1 MDAPS
6 LRMLT
11 TDLADDLGWLEEHC
25 RRQPQLA
32 ARAGELRLA
41 AALVRNVI
49 GPYLQG
55 QPPAPLHVAVVGGA
69 GAGKSTVVN
78 FLVGAGAA
86 EANPQAGFTRHPVAY
101 AHAAGPADWP
111 SQLGFLGPLH
121 RLEQPTASNL
131 DEDVYQVR
139 NLPAAASDGELL
151 ANFVVW
157 DCPDMTT
164 WAAAGY
170 ASRLIEIAGLADV
183 IVYVASD
190 ERYNDAVPTEYL
202 RLLLEVGKPV
212 VVCLT
217 KMRPETVP
225 AMLKHFAVEVLD
237 GLPHGRVTT
246 LAIPFLR
253 ADELAD
259 PRVRAAQYRIPLLN
273 QLLVLGD
280 PAIAARKRNVKAAM
294 RFLTNTCDRL
304 LEVARDDVAALEEW
318 RALVDRGRDEFTDRY
333 RREYLTSEKFR
344 RFDQALV
351 RLLELMEL
359 PGVGRFVSGTLW
371 VVRTPYR
378 LLKGA
383 MNKAFSRPDVTS
395 VPERQVLTA
404 ALDAWLDHLRAE
416 ALRRSSQ
423 HPLWRHVAEGFEE
436 HLGDRVRE
444 RFQAGFNSLQADLS
458 AEVERTA
465 RAIYEELEKSP
476 NRLAALRG
484 SKFALDIASIA
495 GALVIGHIGLQ
506 DFILV
511 PLAASVAQQL
521 VEWLG
526 AAYVET
532 QREQTRNR
540 QQALVVKHLA
550 DPLAEWLARWP
561 ATGGTAYE
569 RVQLALA
576 RVPAAIRQLA
586 DAVKRQTPEGQPA

>member
-6 LRMLT
+6 LRTLT
-11 TDLADDLGWLEEHC
+11 ADLADDLGWLEEHC
-25 RRQPQLA
+25 RRQPPLA

-41 AALVRNVI
+41 AALVRNVV
-49 GPYLQG
+49 GPYLEG
-55 QPPAPLHVAVVGGA
+55 QPSVPLHVAVVGGA
-69 GAGKSTVVN
+69 GAGKSTIVN
-78 FLVGAGAA
+78 FLCGTGAA

-101 AHAAGPADWP
+101 THAAGTVGWP

-121 RLEQPTASNL
+121 RLNEPSPSSV

-139 NLPAAASDGELL
+139 KLPVGSTDGDLMGS
-151 ANFVVW
+151 FVVW

-170 ASRLIEIAGLADV
+170 SSRLIEIAGLADV

-190 ERYNDAVPTEYL
+190 ERYNDVVPTEFL

-212 VVCLT
+212 VVCIT
-217 KMRPETVP
+217 KMRPDAAP
-225 AMLKHFAVEVLD
+225 AIMKHFEHEVLN

-246 LAIPFLR
+246 MAIPYLS

-259 PRVRAAQYRIPLLN
+259 PAFKATQYRIPLLN
-273 QLLVLGD
+273 QVMVLGD
-280 PAIAARKRNVKAAM
+280 PPAATRRRTVKSAL
-294 RFLTNTCDRL
+294 RFLTDTCERL
-304 LEVARDDVAALEEW
+304 LAVARDDVAALEDW
-318 RALVDRGRDEFTDRY
+318 RASVHRGRDEFTDRY

-359 PGVGRFVSGTLW
+359 PGVGKVVSGTLW

-383 MNKAFSRPDVTS
+383 MNRAFGRPDVAS
-395 VPERQVLTA
+395 MPEHEVLTA
-404 ALDAWLDHLRAE
+404 GLDAWLDQLRAE
-416 ALRRSSQ
+416 ALRRSGQ
-423 HPLWRHVAEGFEE
+423 HGLWRHVAEGFDGQ
-436 HLGDRVRE
+436 LGERARE
-444 RFQAGFNSLQADLS
+444 KFQAGFRTLQAGLTE
-458 AEVERTA
+458 EVERTA

-476 NRLAALRG
+476 ARLATLRG
-484 SKFALDIASIA
+484 SKFALDMVAIG
-495 GALVIGHIGLQ
+495 GALVVGHLGLQ
-506 DFILV
+506 DVILV
-511 PLAASVAQQL
+511 PLSASVAHQL

-532 QREQTRNR
+532 QRDQTRER
-540 QQALVVKHLA
+540 QLALVVKHLA
-550 DPLAEWLARWP
+550 EPLADWLAGWP

-569 RVQLALA
+569 RIQLALA
-576 RVPAAIRQLA
+576 RVPSVIRQLA
-586 DAVKRQTPEGQPA
+586 AEVKTKTEGQPV

>member
-1 MDAPS
+1 MDALS

-11 TDLADDLGWLEEHC
+11 TELADDLGWLEEHC

-49 GPYLQG
+49 GPYLEG

-78 FLVGAGAA
+78 FLCGAGAA

-101 AHAAGPADWP
+101 THAAGSPGWP
-111 SQLGFLGPLH
+111 SQLGFLGPLR
-121 RLEQPTASNL
+121 RLDQPAPSNV

-139 NLPAAASDGELL
+139 KLPVGSTDGELMST
-151 ANFVVW
+151 FVVW

-190 ERYNDAVPTEYL
+190 ERYNDVVPTEFL

-217 KMRPETVP
+217 KMQPENAPT
-225 AMLKHFAVEVLD
+225 MLKHFQGEVLD
-237 GLPHGRVTT
+237 GLPRGRVTT
-246 LAIPFLR
+246 MTIPFLSP
-253 ADELAD
+253 DELAS
-259 PRVRAAQYRIPLLN
+259 PALKATQYRIPLLN
-273 QLLVLGD
+273 QVMVLGD
-280 PAIAARKRNVKAAM
+280 SPAGARRRNVKAAL
-294 RFLTNTCDRL
+294 RFLINTCDRL
-304 LEVARDDVAALEEW
+304 LAVARDDVAALEEW
-318 RALVDRGRDEFTDRY
+318 RALVLHGRDDFIARY
-333 RREYLTSEKFR
+333 RHEFLTSEKFR

-359 PGVGRFVSGTLW
+359 PGAGRFVSSTLW

-378 LLKGA
+378 VLRGV
-383 MNKAFSRPDVTS
+383 MSRAFSRPDVS
-395 VPERQVLTA
+395 SMPEQEVLTA
-404 ALDAWLDHLRAE
+404 GMNAWLDQLRAE

-423 HPLWRHVAEGFEE
+423 HPLWRHVAEGFDD
-436 HLGDRVRE
+436 HLGDRARE
-444 RFQAGFNSLQADLS
+444 KFQAGFRSLQAGLND
-458 AEVERTA
+458 EVERTA

-476 NRLAALRG
+476 SRLATLRG
-484 SKFALDIASIA
+484 SKFALDIVSIA
-495 GALVIGHIGLQ
+495 GALVVGHIGLH
-506 DFILV
+506 DFVLV
-511 PLAASVAQQL
+511 PLSASIAHQL

-526 AAYVET
+526 AAYVDT
-532 QREQTRNR
+532 QREQTRDR

-550 DPLAEWLARWP
+550 EPLSEWLARWP

-569 RVQLALA
+569 RIQLALA
-576 RVPAAIRQLA
+576 RVPAAIRQL
-586 DAVKRQTPEGQPA
+586 DAGVKAKSEGEAA

>member
-1 MDAPS
+1 MEAPS
-6 LRMLT
+6 LRTLT
-11 TDLADDLGWLEEHC
+11 TELADDLGWLEEHC

-49 GPYLQG
+49 GPYLEG

-78 FLVGAGAA
+78 FLCGAGAA

-101 AHAAGPADWP
+101 THAGGSAGWP

-121 RLEQPTASNL
+121 RLDQPAPSNV

-139 NLPAAASDGELL
+139 KLPVGATDGELMST
-151 ANFVVW
+151 FVVW

-170 ASRLIEIAGLADV
+170 ASRLIEVAGLADV

-190 ERYNDAVPTEYL
+190 ERYNDVVPTEFL

-212 VVCLT
+212 VACVT
-217 KMRPETVP
+217 KMRPENAPT
-225 AMLKHFAVEVLD
+225 MLKHFQAEVLD
-237 GLPHGRVTT
+237 GLPRGRVTT
-246 LAIPFLR
+246 MAIPFLSP
-253 ADELAD
+253 DELAN
-259 PRVRAAQYRIPLLN
+259 PACKAAQYRIPLLN
-273 QLLVLGD
+273 QVMVLGEP
-280 PAIAARKRNVKAAM
+280 PAGARRRNVKAAL
-294 RFLTNTCDRL
+294 RFLTNTCERL
-304 LEVARDDVAALEEW
+304 LAVARDDIAALEEW
-318 RALVDRGRDEFTDRY
+318 RALVLRGREDFITRY
-333 RREYLTSEKFR
+333 RHEYLTSEKFR

-359 PGVGRFVSGTLW
+359 PGVGKVVSSTLW

-383 MNKAFSRPDVTS
+383 MNRAFSRPDVS
-395 VPERQVLTA
+395 SMPEQAVLTA
-404 ALDAWLDHLRAE
+404 GMDAWLDQLRAE

-423 HPLWRHVAEGFEE
+423 HPLWRHVAEGFDE
-436 HLGDRVRE
+436 HLGDRARE
-444 RFQAGFNSLQADLS
+444 KFQAGFRSLQAGLNE
-458 AEVERTA
+458 EVERTA

-476 NRLAALRG
+476 GRLATLRG
-484 SKFALDIASIA
+484 SKFALDIVSIA
-495 GALVIGHIGLQ
+495 GALVVGHIGLQ
-506 DFILV
+506 DLVLV
-511 PLAASVAQQL
+511 PLSASVAHQL

-532 QREQTRNR
+532 QRQQTRER

-550 DPLAEWLARWP
+550 EPLADWLAEWP

-569 RVQLALA
+569 RIQLALA
-576 RVPAAIRQLA
+576 RVPSAIRELNSG
-586 DAVKRQTPEGQPA
+586 VKAKSEGEAA

>member
-6 LRMLT
+6 LRTLT
-11 TDLADDLGWLEEHC
+11 AELADDLGWLEVHA

-32 ARAGELRLA
+32 ERAGELRLA

-49 GPYLQG
+49 GPFLEG
-55 QPPAPLHVAVVGGA
+55 QAPGPLHVGVVGGA

-78 FLVGAGAA
+78 FLCGVPAA

-101 AHAAGPADWP
+101 THAAGASGWP
-111 SQLGFLGPLH
+111 SQLGFLGPLR
-121 RLEQPTASNL
+121 RLDEPAPSNV

-139 NLPAAASDGELL
+139 KLPVSANDDDLL
-151 ANFVVW
+151 SQFVVW

-164 WAAAGY
+164 WAATSY

-190 ERYNDAVPTEYL
+190 ERYNDAVPTEFL

-212 VVCLT
+212 VVCVT
-217 KMRPETVP
+217 KMRPDNVS
-225 AMLKHFAVEVLD
+225 AMLQHFEGEVLH
-237 GLPHGRVTT
+237 GLPRGRVTT
-246 LAIPFLR
+246 MAIPFLTPE
-253 ADELAD
+253 ELAN
-259 PRVRAAQYRIPLLN
+259 PFAKAAKFRIPLLN
-273 QLLVLGD
+273 QVLVLGD
-280 PAIAARKRNVKAAM
+280 PPAAARRRNVQAAL
-294 RFLTNTCDRL
+294 RFLTNTSERL
-304 LEVARDDVAALEEW
+304 LAVARDDVAALEEW
-318 RALVDRGRDEFTDRY
+318 QALVNRGRDEFVDRY

-359 PGVGRFVSGTLW
+359 PGVGKVVSTTLW

-383 MNKAFSRPDVTS
+383 MNKAFSRPDMTS
-395 VPERQVLTA
+395 MPEQQVLNA
-404 ALDAWLDHLRAE
+404 GLDAWLDQLRAE
-416 ALRRSSQ
+416 ALRRSAQ
-423 HPLWRHVAEGFEE
+423 HPLWKHVADGFDE

-444 RFQAGFNSLQADLS
+444 KVQSGFRSLQAGLS
-458 AEVERTA
+458 DEVERTA

-476 NRLAALRG
+476 GRLATLRG
-484 SKFALDIASIA
+484 SKLALDVTSIGA
-495 GALVIGHIGLQ
+495 ALVVGHIGLQ
-506 DFILV
+506 DLVLV
-511 PLAASVAQQL
+511 PLSASVAHQL

-532 QREQTRNR
+532 QREQTRDR

-550 DPLAEWLARWP
+550 EPLGVWLAQWP
-561 ATGGTAYE
+561 ATGGTTYE

-576 RVPAAIRQLA
+576 RVPSAIRHL
-586 DAVKRQTPEGQPA
+586 DEAVKSKTREGQPA